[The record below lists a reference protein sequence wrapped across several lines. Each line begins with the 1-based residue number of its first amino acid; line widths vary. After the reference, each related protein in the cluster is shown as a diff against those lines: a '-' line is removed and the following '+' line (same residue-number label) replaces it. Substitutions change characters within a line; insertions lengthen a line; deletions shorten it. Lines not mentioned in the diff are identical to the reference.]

1 MFDVYHRKNKEIED
15 LTAETSQLQSEIVIL
30 KREIAELQKENDAL
44 RVDIKTTKDSLLEE
58 RKYYNE
64 TLTSISKMAVEYHL

>member
-30 KREIAELQKENDAL
+30 KREINELKKENDAL
-44 RVDIKTTKDSLLEE
+44 RADIKTTKVGLLEE

-64 TLTSISKMAVEYHL
+64 TLTSISKMAVEHHL